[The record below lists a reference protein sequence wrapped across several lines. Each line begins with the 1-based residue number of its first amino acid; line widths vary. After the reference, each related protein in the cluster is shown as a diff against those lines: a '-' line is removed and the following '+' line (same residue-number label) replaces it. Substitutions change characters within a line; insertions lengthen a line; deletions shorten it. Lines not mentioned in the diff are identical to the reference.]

1 MTKIAYIFPGQGA
14 QQVGMGKELYEKSE
28 HARERFKQADDLLGF
43 KISEIMF
50 EGTLEEL
57 TKTSVTQ
64 PAIYIHSVILSEIV
78 GAHKDASMMAGHSL
92 GEFSALAAS
101 GTLDFSKGLEL
112 VKIRA
117 EAMQEACNETPST
130 MAAVIGLD
138 FETVEKLCREIS
150 GVCVPANYNSPGQLV
165 ISGEV
170 SAIDEA
176 VVKFKEAG
184 AKLVKKL
191 QVNGA
196 FHSPLMKSA
205 EETLAKAIRKIE
217 FKTPCCP
224 IYQNATAKPV
234 TNPEELQENLIKQ
247 LCSPVLWSQ
256 SVQNM
261 IADGA
266 EKFIELGPGKVLCG
280 LLKRINRKIPCENKN
295 S

>member
-14 QQVGMGKELYEKSE
+14 QTPGMGKELYERSAE
-28 HARERFKQADDLLGF
+28 ARERFKQADNLLGF

-50 EGTLEEL
+50 EGSMEDL

-64 PAIYIHSVILSEIV
+64 PAIYIHSVILSELV
-78 GAHKDASMMAGHSL
+78 EAHKNASMMAGHSL

-101 GTLDFSKGLEL
+101 GAVNFLKGLEL

-117 EAMQEACNETPST
+117 EAMQEACNEQPST

-138 FETVEKLCREIS
+138 FETVEQLCKEIN
-150 GVCVPANYNSPGQLV
+150 GICVPANYNSPGQLV
-165 ISGEV
+165 ISGDV

-176 VVKFKEAG
+176 VTRFKEAG

-205 EETLAKAIRKIE
+205 EETLAKAIKKTD
-217 FKTPCCP
+217 FQTPCCP
-224 IYQNATAKPV
+224 IYQNATANPV
-234 TNPEELQENLIKQ
+234 TNPEELKQNLIKQ

-256 SVQNM
+256 SVENM
-261 IADGA
+261 IKNGA
-266 EKFIELGPGKVLCG
+266 EKFVELGPGKVLCG